1 MTTATTEKIPGLTL
15 SKELLISSDSHVIE
29 DPDLWFNRLPAGMKD
44 QAPRYAKK
52 QIDGFSDKKGG
63 SDPNA
68 RLNEMV
74 QDGVSGE
81 VLYPSLAL
89 TQFGIESAELQ
100 EACFRIYN
108 DWLADYCAVDT
119 DRLVGIALLS
129 TFNIQNAI
137 KELERCRQRG
147 LRGGLIW
154 QVPHPD
160 LPFTSGHYDPLW
172 AAAEALKMPISLHIL
187 TGFGYSKNLFTMSGL
202 DMYRNSVNVKLLEA
216 ANTMLELIMSGVFER
231 FPALKFVIVENEI
244 GWMPFVI
251 EQWDRYYKRF
261 QKSGTNPVTLSKLP
275 SEFFDSNF
283 YATFFNDPAGGHLLA
298 KFGENNCMWSNDYP
312 HGNSTWPHSREVIA
326 RDLGHLSPERR
337 AKIVATTAQKLYD
350 MRVTQIA

>member
-1 MTTATTEKIPGLTL
+1 MTTASTQQRPAQTP
-15 SKELLISSDSHVIE
+15 SKELLISSDSHVME
-29 DPDLWFNRLPAGMKD
+29 DPELWFNRLPAGMKD

-52 QIDGFSDKKGG
+52 QVDGFADKKGG
-63 SDPNA
+63 RDPNA
-68 RLNEMV
+68 RLTEMV

-89 TQFGIESAELQ
+89 TQFGIENAELQ

-108 DWLADYCAVDT
+108 DWLAEYCRVDT
-119 DRLVGIALLS
+119 DRLVGVALLS
-129 TFNIQNAI
+129 SFNIQNAV
-137 KELERCRQRG
+137 KELERCRQQG

-172 AAAEALKMPISLHIL
+172 AAAEALKMPMSLHIL

-216 ANTMLELIMSGVFER
+216 ANTMLELIMSGVCDR
-231 FPALKFVIVENEI
+231 FPGLKFVIVENEI

-261 QKSGTNPVTLSKLP
+261 QKSGTNPVNLPKLP
-275 SEFFDSNF
+275 SEYFASNF

-298 KFGENNCMWSNDYP
+298 KWGEDNCMWSNDYP
-312 HGNSTWPHSREVIA
+312 HGNSTWPNSRDVIA

-337 AKIVATTAQKLYD
+337 AKIVATTAQKLYN
-350 MRVTQIA
+350 MQVTQIA

>member
-1 MTTATTEKIPGLTL
+1 
-15 SKELLISSDSHVIE
+15 
-29 DPDLWFNRLPAGMKD
+29 
-44 QAPRYAKK
+44 Y
-52 QIDGFSDKKGG
+52 
-63 SDPNA
+63 
-68 RLNEMV
+68 
-74 QDGVSGE
+74 
-81 VLYPSLAL
+81 Y
-89 TQFGIESAELQ
+89 
-100 EACFRIYN
+100 
-108 DWLADYCAVDT
+108 
-119 DRLVGIALLS
+119 
-129 TFNIQNAI
+129 
-137 KELERCRQRG
+137 
-147 LRGGLIW
+147 
-154 QVPHPD
+154 
-160 LPFTSGHYDPLW
+160 PLW
-172 AAAEALKMPISLHIL
+172 AAAAALKMPISLHIL

-261 QKSGTNPVTLSKLP
+261 QKSGTNPVNLSKLP